1 MKHILKTFLLFLCI
15 FVMGNVRAELVPEWQ
30 GKIAQR
36 AETAAT
42 TLADGW
48 YILYNVNRSSC
59 VLDNGTAYKMAE
71 MPAAGTYFSA
81 ADKGGMFFHISA
93 TSDGK
98 WHIASALGHNVA
110 LGDNNSSQP
119 GDAHEFTI
127 DHIGENSDVFYL
139 LDTNTGY
146 VADGQERGNAFVG
159 WGTTVPTGTDGHN
172 VYKFYAVSAA
182 SAVEVNYH
190 ITATD
195 AQGENP
201 ISWSISQYET
211 LGSYAGST
219 LNESYEFVNDFIC
232 SSNNVIISASNTD
245 FDFTATHTFPM
256 VPGKKYQVRQT
267 GSGDRYM
274 AAIADNDDN
283 VTLRASRTVDDA
295 NNVWSVVQ
303 AANAPYFYIV
313 NEARNQS
320 IKAVGSGNGDC
331 INYYAIGDSQ
341 AQVYEFVAD
350 GGNFKLY
357 EPGTNRNVGAHG
369 YYGGS
374 NSSLGAWNSGRGT
387 GNGTI
392 FVAEEVTPYTISIS
406 GCDAGRVI
414 YNGAEYP
421 DGTTLYFPLGDHPTF
436 TAKSVDNFEF
446 VDETQGTL
454 VKLRYIDMSVPF
466 FNITYRYVD
475 AVTEQLIESVTTSCR
490 YETEFPAPKE
500 FTGKQVLNAPKGIVT
515 DNAEFTILVLTLDG
529 EDHPDPVKPST
540 VQLTYRVVGSD
551 GAVWYTETVTANNGE
566 AYPALNTTLPV
577 GVTLTMP
584 TGTLNT
590 MQTELTVD
598 IPCTS
603 TFALKYADSYNNI
616 KQWYGVTITNAKT
629 PFHYEQGDTYMT
641 LSGSASYETK
651 YLFALVGNPFTGFKL
666 YNKAAGNGMILSS
679 GNPATGTGAKANT
692 GQYRWPVMKD
702 ENSLTAD
709 DNTCWDFTANGA
721 GYFISRHGETS
732 YYLNSRDDSGNS
744 GSVLAFWT
752 GSDDGSRVYFA
763 PEGVEVLS
771 SNPST
776 ATATAAS
783 PATDKV
789 YRIYS
794 VRHGGRMIMENAEHK
809 LMKTT
814 EKQQGDL
821 RQLWVLETST
831 TNSAFTLRNAETGRF
846 IVAPTGNNA
855 QVTTQTSAA
864 PLYFIQKTVSTENG
878 GNPYYG
884 IGANADGTGNVWM
897 NTNTNI
903 SNVVGWSLGND
914 GGSGWVIEEASDV
927 TLDEVKAHVKGNS
940 PFSTLESGKYYRLVN
955 KMYPARRMIENYTG
969 DNKVRG
975 LENGV
980 LPNDNAQ
987 IWKISGDASTG
998 YTIQNVFTGHYIA
1011 DQGSTSQIF
1020 PTTDQES
1027 SAKHFQTT
1035 TSGGDDWSAP
1045 QYAFFRTTTGHNS
1058 LHCDAGKN
1066 IVLWTYNDAN
1076 ASWWNLEPVE
1086 LILDEAAAIH
1096 QEYLDYLVEKD
1107 ALNQIAANAT
1117 DINAA
1122 LSKVFAD
1129 AACTE
1134 MYEGYKSLSD
1144 YRLRQTLAAYGL
1156 PEEIREMAV
1165 CVKNNTWELE
1175 QDAKYNKY
1183 VRDFRIADYE
1193 PYSDCTVWNN
1203 ITKVGPFACATNPT
1217 GVTVKSGDVL
1227 YIYVGDDVKDSD
1239 AELKLEIVDDTNR
1252 SGTRSQ
1258 ALHKGINTFMAP
1270 HNGEVFVF
1278 YNVTNRDKYVY
1289 AAKGHEADYPNIRVH
1304 IEGGEA
1310 TGMWDAHRG
1319 MNDDDWDYLAANML
1333 TAKFLHIKGHNT
1345 VIHCVTN
1352 NVRNAKRL
1360 TDAMKIYD
1368 FIFMTEERLIGHDG
1382 QWDGRYKPVMCYR
1395 DGYTGNPNWGGGSV
1409 NIPGLGEGYL
1419 NVESLMNERWV
1430 TYHEEAHGH
1439 QYPINLAAT
1448 TESSNNGFAQMV
1460 NHEFGLTSRRGSGVK
1475 TLIDFKNNGWGWVD
1489 MLRGGEGTSRTEG
1502 FKYYDDCVWAQNHM
1516 FYQLYLYF
1524 HVAGNMPDFYP
1535 RLCDEMR
1542 RNGGLKKR
1550 GNASNPTLYYED
1562 YFLFA
1567 EACAKV
1573 SQTDLSDFFDTWGF
1587 FDYCEDVKVG
1597 NDYTK
1602 GLNFVNNDRADLGV
1616 RFVGDYGSYYLR
1628 MPMRGDE
1635 DDERRISELKAF
1647 MKSQPKKAPNIMFID
1662 DHILPRSVSP
1672 DCFAAQID
1680 PSRIGQ
1686 DVAYY
1691 SGTSK
1696 QGDFGDYAQFT
1707 GTNEANALDYSISGN
1722 TVTMTG
1728 DGLVG
1733 VKIYDAQGNLKY
1745 IYNTETFTV
1754 PEDVATALADGAM
1767 TLVAA
1772 LGDDTNLPLAGPSA
1786 AKHKMIV
1793 YNGSADDCQTYF
1805 VTGQAA
1811 PANVPYSTL
1820 TGSTDVPVLSGNA
1833 MVLMPEETD
1842 AVDLL
1847 TAIGIPTT
1855 NVFVNKGTA
1864 DAPVWNAMFVNLTDK
1879 QDFYLP
1885 EGHYEVGVLTYSRTN
1900 TGGYNS
1906 VCLPFDVEASA
1917 FGTGAKVYEFSLV
1930 DGDRISF
1937 IEVQKAEAGKFYIV
1951 ECPTDATWQ
1960 LGDSEITIIGQP
1972 TPSDGAYGAFC
1983 SGPVPDGVY
1992 KLNSDGTKF
2001 GITKG
2006 GKGTVTAFRG
2016 YLNPAAP
2023 AGAAHAPAA
2032 MPLTL
2037 VELGDVNGDGTVSVA
2052 DVTELVDRLNAT
2064 MAASNRRQAA
2074 PASSQVSAFE
2084 RQAQRAADVNHD
2096 GKLDSVDLEAIISRV
2111 FTK

>member
-1 MKHILKTFLLFLCI
+1 MKHILKTFLLFLCV
-15 FVMGNVRAELVPEWQ
+15 FVTGNVRADLVPEWQ

-36 AETAAT
+36 AENPT
-42 TLADGW
+42 TELSEGW
-48 YILYNVNRSSC
+48 YILYNVGRRNC
-59 VLDNGTAYKMAE
+59 AFDNGSAYIMTDF
-71 MPAAGTYFSA
+71 PAAGTYFSA
-81 ADKGGMFFHISA
+81 AAKGGMFFHITA
-93 TSDGK
+93 AGNGK
-98 WHIASALGHNVA
+98 WHISSALGHNVA
-110 LGDNNSSQP
+110 LSRDNSSRP
-119 GDAHEFTI
+119 NAAVDFTI
-127 DHIGENSDVFYL
+127 DHIGSSTDAFYI
-139 LDTNTGY
+139 LDTNSGY
-146 VADGQERGNAFVG
+146 YADGQGTGGNFVG
-159 WGTTVPTGTDGHN
+159 WENTPITSDTGN
-172 VYKFYAVSAA
+172 SAYKFYAVSATE
-182 SAVEVNYH
+182 AVEVTYH

-195 AQGENP
+195 AQGQNP
-201 ISWSISQYET
+201 ISWSFSKYENIGTFAGGAALTNAYAYVDNYQCTTPDARIS
-211 LGSYAGST
+211 ST
-219 LNESYEFVNDFIC
+219 NHE
-232 SSNNVIISASNTD
+232 
-245 FDFTATHTFPM
+245 FDFTATHAFPM
-256 VPGKKYQVRQT
+256 VPSKKYQVRET
-267 GSGDRYM
+267 GNGSRYM
-274 AAIADNDDN
+274 ASIADNDDN
-283 VTLRASRTVDDA
+283 VTLRATNSVDDA
-295 NNVWSVVQ
+295 KTVWSVFS
-303 AANAPYFYIV
+303 ATDGPYFYLY
-313 NEARNQS
+313 NEARDKTMKVKSYANNDC
-320 IKAVGSGNGDC
+320 VDYYPLGD
-331 INYYAIGDSQ
+331 AQ
-341 AQVYEFVAD
+341 AQAYEFVEGDQD
-350 GGNFKLY
+350 GSFKLFV
-357 EPGTNRNVGAHG
+357 PTTGNNVGAHG
-369 YYGGS
+369 YYG
-374 NSSLGAWNSGRGT
+374 NPNQSLGLYGT
-387 GNGTI
+387 GRDGGSSFI
-392 FVAEEVTPYTISIS
+392 AEEVTPYTLTVE
-406 GCDAGRVI
+406 GNADGRVI
-414 YNGAEYP
+414 YNETEYT
-421 DGTTLYFPLGDHPTF
+421 DDTTLYFPLGATPTF
-436 TAKSVDNFEF
+436 TAKAIDNFDAVFDSEGP
-446 VDETQGTL
+446 Q
-454 VKLRYIDMSVPF
+454 VKVRYIDMSVPF

-475 AVTEQLIESVTTSCR
+475 AVTEALIESVTSSCR

-500 FTGKQVLNAPKGIVT
+500 FAGKHVLNAPKGTVT
-515 DNAEFTILVLTLDG
+515 GNAEFTILVLTLDG
-529 EDHPDPVKPST
+529 EDQPDPVKPST

-584 TGTLNT
+584 TGTLST

-629 PFHYEQGDTYMT
+629 PFHYKQGDTYMT

-666 YNKAAGNGMILSS
+666 YNKAAGSGMILSS
-679 GNPATGTGAKANT
+679 PDPATTTNGN
-692 GQYRWPVMKD
+692 GQYCWPVMTD
-702 ENSLTAD
+702 ESDLPDGN
-709 DNTCWDFTANGA
+709 NIYWDFTANSS
-721 GYFISRHGETS
+721 GYFISRHGES
-732 YYLNSRDDSGNS
+732 DFHLNSRADSGNS
-744 GSVLAFWT
+744 GSVLAYWNNT
-752 GSDDGSRVYFA
+752 DNGSCVYFT

-821 RQLWVLETST
+821 SQLWVLETST

-884 IGANADGTGNVWM
+884 IGGNAGGTGNVWM

-903 SNVVGWSLGND
+903 SNVVGWSLGDD
-914 GGSGWVIEEASDV
+914 GGSGWVIEEAKDV
-927 TLDEVKAHVKGNS
+927 ILDEVKAHVKGNS
-940 PFSTLESGKYYRLVN
+940 AFGTLESGKYYRLVN

-987 IWKISGDASTG
+987 IWQISGNASNG
-998 YTIQNVFTGHYIA
+998 YTIQNAFTGHYIA
-1011 DQGSTSQIF
+1011 DQGNTSQIF

-1045 QYAFFRTTTGHNS
+1045 QYAFFRTTSGHNS

-1086 LILDEAAAIH
+1086 LTLDEAAAIH
-1096 QEYLDYLVEKD
+1096 QEYLNYLADKD

-1144 YRLRQTLAAYGL
+1144 YRLRQTLAAYEL
-1156 PEEIREMAV
+1156 PEEIQEMAV
-1165 CVKNNTWELE
+1165 CVKNSTWELE

-1193 PYSDCTVWNN
+1193 PYSDCTVWQG

-1227 YIYVGDDVKDSD
+1227 YVYVGDDVKDSD

-1252 SGTRSQ
+1252 AGTRSQ

-1360 TDAMKIYD
+1360 TDVMKIYD

-1409 NIPGLGEGYL
+1409 NVPGLGEGYL

-1707 GTNEANALDYSISGN
+1707 GTNEANALDYTISEN
-1722 TVTMTG
+1722 TVTMSG

-1733 VKIYDAQGNLKY
+1733 VKIYDNEGNLKY

-1754 PEDVATALADGAM
+1754 PAEVATALADGSM

-1772 LGDDTNLPLAGPSA
+1772 LGDDTNLPLAKPSA

-1793 YNGSADDCQTYF
+1793 YNGSAEDCQTYF
-1805 VTGQAA
+1805 VTGEALA
-1811 PANVPYSTL
+1811 TVPYST
-1820 TGSTDVPVLSGNA
+1820 TTAGTDVPVLSGNA
-1833 MVLMPEETD
+1833 MAQLPED
-1842 AVDLL
+1842 HS
-1847 TAIGIPTT
+1847 AIGLPLSINRANT
-1855 NVFVNKGTA
+1855 FVNVGTEDTPSWQA
-1864 DAPVWNAMFVNLTDK
+1864 TYVNLTDK
-1879 QDFYLP
+1879 KDFYLP
-1885 EGHYEVGVLTYSRTN
+1885 EGDYKVAGMLSYSRSN
-1900 TGGYNS
+1900 TAGLNS

-1951 ECPTDATWQ
+1951 ECPTDAPWQ
-1960 LGDSEITIIGQP
+1960 LGGSEMTLIGAP
-1972 TPSDGAYGAFC
+1972 TPSDGAYGAFR
-1983 SGPVPDGVY
+1983 SGPVADGVY

-2023 AGAAHAPAA
+2023 ASAAA

-2096 GKLDSVDLEAIISRV
+2096 GKLDSTDIEAIISRV